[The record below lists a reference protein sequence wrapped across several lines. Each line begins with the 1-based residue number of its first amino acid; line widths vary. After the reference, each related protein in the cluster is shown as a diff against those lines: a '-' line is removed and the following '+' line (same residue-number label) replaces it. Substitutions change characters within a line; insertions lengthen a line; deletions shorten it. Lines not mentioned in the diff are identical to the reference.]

1 MEEFLETLR
10 AQFEY
15 DVVLTEDSVLGEVEL
30 FDSLTSFMIL
40 DVIKE
45 KYGIPIEEIYLK
57 SSTLKEVFDSIKDGL
72 SA

>member
-15 DVVLTEDSVLGEVEL
+15 DIVLTEDSVLGEVEL

-45 KYGIPIEEIYLK
+45 KYGISIQEIYLK
-57 SSTLKEVFDSIKDGL
+57 SSTLKEVFDTIKNGL

>member
-15 DVVLTEDSVLGEVEL
+15 DIVLTEDSVLGEVEL

-45 KYGIPIEEIYLK
+45 KYGISIQAIYLK
-57 SSTLKEVFDSIKDGL
+57 SSTLKEVFDTIKDGL